1 MNQHGQGNN
10 EENDQA
16 ENCGIRV
23 TWSGYVVVARGTR
36 RRPPD
41 LSQGRPSPPKPQSKC
56 TEEAHRTQSAPDA
69 NYQDRRGGGLAR
81 GTWNRPSAHAK
92 IGPRPPRG
100 DNEMQKK
107 RTGPG
112 APRAGRSEGKSGET
126 RRLGEG
132 LGKLG
137 ICRRLIR
144 RK

>member
-1 MNQHGQGNN
+1 MERGDGREVGFEGRFSVVNQHGQGNN

-36 RRPPD
+36 R
-41 LSQGRPSPPKPQSKC
+41 PSPPKPQSK
-56 TEEAHRTQSAPDA
+56 
-69 NYQDRRGGGLAR
+69 
-81 GTWNRPSAHAK
+81 
-92 IGPRPPRG
+92 
-100 DNEMQKK
+100 MQRK

-126 RRLGEG
+126 RRFGEG

-137 ICRRLIR
+137 ICRRLTR